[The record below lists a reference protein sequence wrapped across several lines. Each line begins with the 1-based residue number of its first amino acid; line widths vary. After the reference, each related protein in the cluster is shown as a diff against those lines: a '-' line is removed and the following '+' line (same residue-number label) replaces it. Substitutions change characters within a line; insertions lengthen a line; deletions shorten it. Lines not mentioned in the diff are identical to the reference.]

1 MSAAAASS
9 RSNGAGPDPVMLET
23 IAGLRAQLWDE
34 GFRPVPVYSYDHPDP
49 DRAGKAPLGNGWE
62 ERARRNPPE
71 AATLPAV
78 AHAPNTGLMADGL
91 RAVDIDIDD
100 FELAGHIRA
109 LALKMLGDTI
119 IRCRSNSG
127 RCLLPYRAAEGEPP
141 KRALSGKLGKVEV
154 LGRGQQFVSHG
165 RHKTGAE
172 LYWSPEPPEEFGRGA
187 LPAITERQITEF
199 LAAVA
204 PLIEADPVKAED
216 PTHTRNR
223 DQRAYDG
230 DGRAETLDVIAALAA
245 IPNEGPPDWE
255 HWNAIGMA
263 AWAASGGSHH
273 AFAAWCAWSAQHP
286 THDDAACQARWDHYA
301 TSPPTQTGAGKLY
314 ALAHDAIPGWRR
326 PSETRE
332 RANRQGPAE
341 PPPWT
346 DAPER
351 EEAPPRSDEDALLI
365 DADTWDPAQTPRRPW
380 VAPGYALR
388 GAVTLVAGP
397 PSALKSSLMLGWAT
411 AIALCWKFGRF
422 HPAEPGKVIVYNVED
437 DGPEQ
442 RRRLEATLRHFDAS
456 PADIAGKVIRI
467 APRTVGTLI
476 VRDENGR
483 LHFTPAMEQLDK
495 LIAKHRPAM
504 FIADPFTELH
514 TAEENDN
521 TAIRSIVAKF
531 RELAITYNMAVIILH
546 HTRKGAA
553 YSPGD
558 PDIARG
564 ASAIIGAVRIAVT
577 LTLMSEDDARAFGL
591 PTDIEQRS
599 NFVRLDDAK
608 SNYAPLRSAQW
619 FEKVP
624 YTLANGEVVPA
635 AVPWTPP

>member
-1 MSAAAASS
+1 MT
-9 RSNGAGPDPVMLET
+9 D
-23 IAGLRAQLWDE
+23 W
-34 GFRPVPVYSYDHPDP
+34 
-49 DRAGKAPLGNGWE
+49 
-62 ERARRNPPE
+62 
-71 AATLPAV
+71 
-78 AHAPNTGLMADGL
+78 
-91 RAVDIDIDD
+91 
-100 FELAGHIRA
+100 
-109 LALKMLGDTI
+109 
-119 IRCRSNSG
+119 
-127 RCLLPYRAAEGEPP
+127 RAAW
-141 KRALSGKLGKVEV
+141 V
-154 LGRGQQFVSHG
+154 
-165 RHKTGAE
+165 
-172 LYWSPEPPEEFGRGA
+172 PEPPPGWE
-187 LPAITERQITEF
+187 
-199 LAAVA
+199 AAGGDY
-204 PLIEADPVKAED
+204 INGADPGE
-216 PTHTRNR
+216 
-223 DQRAYDG
+223 
-230 DGRAETLDVIAALAA
+230 ET
-245 IPNEGPPDWE
+245 
-255 HWNAIGMA
+255 
-263 AWAASGGSHH
+263 ASDE
-273 AFAAWCAWSAQHP
+273 P
-286 THDDAACQARWDHYA
+286 
-301 TSPPTQTGAGKLY
+301 
-314 ALAHDAIPGWRR
+314 
-326 PSETRE
+326 ETE
-332 RANRQGPAE
+332 
-341 PPPWT
+341 
-346 DAPER
+346 
-351 EEAPPRSDEDALLI
+351 PRSDEPQPKADEDALLI
-365 DADTWDPAQTPRRPW
+365 DADTWEPAETPRRPW

-411 AIALCWKFGRF
+411 SIALCWKFGRF
-422 HPAEPGKVIVYNVED
+422 HPAEPGKTIIYNVED

-442 RRRLEATLRHFDAS
+442 RRRLEATLRQFDAS
-456 PADIAGKVIRI
+456 PADIAGKVIRV

-514 TAEENDN
+514 NSEENDN

-577 LTLMSEDDARAFGL
+577 LTLMSEDDAKAFGL

-635 AVPWTPP
+635 AVPWTPPEAKVASLQDLTVLAAAVSCGCPESNGEPWSPKLSKDKRSIRTLLERHGFTCAEAQRPVLDKLERDLGMEAAGYRRPSSRAPARGYRIDGRPAAAWEDEDE